1 MANAPVHGEMGQQ
14 HEGGGLSWER
24 RCCREFPL
32 PPVWDIISIS
42 FTSIVG
48 IIALGAA
55 VEGYLKNSLSIPVRL
70 ILAAGALMM
79 IIPETFSDIAGMVVV
94 GLVGAWNWHSAR
106 QAATS

>member
-1 MANAPVHGEMGQQ
+1 NPAMMMIDVTGLPMNA
-14 HEGGGLSWER
+14 
-24 RCCREFPL
+24 REFPL

-55 VEGYLKNSLSIPVRL
+55 VEGYLKTPLSPLVRL

-79 IIPETFSDIAGMVVV
+79 IIPETYTDIAGIIVVA
-94 GLVGAWNWHSAR
+94 LVAAWNWRSAR
-106 QAATS
+106 QSAVS

>member
-1 MANAPVHGEMGQQ
+1 MNA
-14 HEGGGLSWER
+14 
-24 RCCREFPL
+24 REFPL

-55 VEGYLKNSLSIPVRL
+55 VEGYLKSNLSPWVRI

-79 IIPETFSDIAGMVVV
+79 IIPETYTDIGGIIVV
-94 GLVGAWNWHSAR
+94 GLIFAWNWRSSKQLTA
-106 QAATS
+106 